1 METGLTKLM
10 RLYCISAALNFS
22 AALGTRRATK
32 SASLRSLTLKM
43 GKAAA
48 LPYRCKALVGH
59 HFNVIDKP
67 VFSF

>member
-22 AALGTRRATK
+22 VALGTRRATK
-32 SASLRSLTLKM
+32 SASLRSLTLKL
-43 GKAAA
+43 GQSGSFA
-48 LPYRCKALVGH
+48 LPLKVPLGH
-59 HFNVIDKP
+59 HFNVIGKH